1 MATSQNKNIS
11 NKKAEGRPLRV
22 WAAILFLVIVIAS
35 IFYFNRDTPLPKELK
50 EAISDKNTDSVW
62 TYSNADSNTIAL
74 KTPSG
79 DQFSLTKNGET
90 IASFTVNGKEI
101 KLKEL
106 DKHASE
112 IAVLL
117 GELRNR
123 NKQ

>member
-1 MATSQNKNIS
+1 MAVSQNKNIS

-22 WAAILFLVIVIAS
+22 WAAILLLVVVIAS

-50 EAISDKNTDSVW
+50 EAIGGTNSDSTW
-62 TYSNADSNTIAL
+62 TYSKADTNTIAL

-79 DQFSLTKNGET
+79 DLFSLSKNGET
-90 IASFTVNGKEI
+90 ISSFNINGKEI